1 MDVREF
7 ETLKKKQEELQL
19 KKAKEETRL
28 ETLEK
33 ELESLRTQLEELG
46 ITDLN
51 EAEELLDKKE
61 KELQEQYDNIMSL
74 LKKFE

>member
-7 ETLKKKQEELQL
+7 EALKKKQEELQL